1 MNTPIISPWF
11 FYFVRIA
18 DTLGISLIIFGG
30 ITILI
35 SIIVLCGSLGDDD
48 LMTSFVKKSIKG
60 IIIGVVIIILGIFC
74 PSEDTCYKMAL
85 AKFATPQN
93 IQAITGYVGDTTS
106 NVSDSVSDAIK
117 DIMDYSVDRIYDIRN
132 NQKVGDDEK

>member
-11 FYFVRIA
+11 FYFARIA
-18 DTLGISLIIFGG
+18 DTLGISLSIFGG
-30 ITILI
+30 IVILI
-35 SIIVLCGSLGDDD
+35 STIVLFNSLGDDD
-48 LMTSFVKKSIKG
+48 LASFVKKSIKG
-60 IIIGVVIIILGIFC
+60 IIIGIVITILGIFC

-85 AKFATPQN
+85 AKFATPKN

-132 NQKVGDDEK
+132 NQKVGDAK

>member
-11 FYFVRIA
+11 FYFAGIA
-18 DTLGISLIIFGG
+18 DGLGITLMVFGG
-30 ITILI
+30 IAILI
-35 SIIVLCGSLGDDD
+35 STIVLCGSLGDDD
-48 LMTSFVKKSIKG
+48 LTSFVKKSIKG
-60 IIIGVVIIILGIFC
+60 ILIGVVIIILGIFC

-93 IQAITGYVGDTTS
+93 IQAITEYAGDTAS
-106 NVSDSVSDAIK
+106 NINDSVSDIIK

-132 NQKVGDDEK
+132 NQKVGDAK

>member
-11 FYFVRIA
+11 FYFAGIA
-18 DTLGISLIIFGG
+18 DGLGISLIVFGC
-30 ITILI
+30 IAILLSTIILCI
-35 SIIVLCGSLGDDD
+35 SLNDNETG
-48 LMTSFVKKSIKG
+48 FVKKSIKG
-60 IIIGVVIIILGIFC
+60 IIIGAVIIILGIFC

-93 IQAITGYVGDTTS
+93 IQTVTEYVGDTAS

-132 NQKVGDDEK
+132 NQKVSDDK

>member
-11 FYFVRIA
+11 FYFAGIA
-18 DTLGISLIIFGG
+18 DGLGITLMVFGG
-30 ITILI
+30 IAILI
-35 SIIVLCGSLGDDD
+35 STIILCGSLGDDD
-48 LMTSFVKKSIKG
+48 LTSSVKKSIKG

-93 IQAITGYVGDTTS
+93 IQAITEYAGDTAS
-106 NVSDSVSDAIK
+106 NINDSVSDIIK

-132 NQKVGDDEK
+132 NQKVGDAK

>member
-11 FYFVRIA
+11 FYFAEIA

-30 ITILI
+30 IAILI

-48 LMTSFVKKSIKG
+48 LTSFVKKSVKG

-74 PSEDTCYKMAL
+74 PSEDTCYKMVL

-93 IQAITGYVGDTTS
+93 IQAITEYVGDTTS
-106 NVSDSVSDAIK
+106 DVSDSVSEAIK

-132 NQKVGDDEK
+132 NQKVGDAK

>member
-11 FYFVRIA
+11 FYFAGIA
-18 DTLGISLIIFGG
+18 NALGAFLILFGLIAILLSIIILCISLNDNE
-30 ITILI
+30 T
-35 SIIVLCGSLGDDD
+35 D
-48 LMTSFVKKSIKG
+48 FVKKSIRG
-60 IIIGVVIIILGIFC
+60 IIISAVIIILGIFC

-93 IQAITGYVGDTTS
+93 IQTVTEYVGDTAS
-106 NVSDSVSDAIK
+106 NINDSVSDIIK

>member
-11 FYFVRIA
+11 FYFAGIA
-18 DTLGISLIIFGG
+18 DGLGITLMVFGG
-30 ITILI
+30 IAILI
-35 SIIVLCGSLGDDD
+35 STIVLCGSLGDDD
-48 LMTSFVKKSIKG
+48 LTSFVKKSIKG

-93 IQAITGYVGDTTS
+93 IQAITEYTGDTAS
-106 NVSDSVSDAIK
+106 NINDSVSDIIK

-132 NQKVGDDEK
+132 NQKVGDAK

>member
-11 FYFVRIA
+11 FYFAGIA
-18 DTLGISLIIFGG
+18 DGLGITLMVFGG
-30 ITILI
+30 IAILI
-35 SIIVLCGSLGDDD
+35 STIVLCGSLGEDD
-48 LMTSFVKKSIKG
+48 LTSFVKKSIKG

-93 IQAITGYVGDTTS
+93 IQAITEYAGDTAS
-106 NVSDSVSDAIK
+106 NINDSVSDIIK

-132 NQKVGDDEK
+132 NQKVGDAK

>member
-11 FYFVRIA
+11 FYFAGIA
-18 DTLGISLIIFGG
+18 DGLGITLMVFGG
-30 ITILI
+30 IAILI
-35 SIIVLCGSLGDDD
+35 STIVLCCSLGDDD
-48 LMTSFVKKSIKG
+48 LTSSVKKTIKG
-60 IIIGVVIIILGIFC
+60 IIIGIVIIILGIFC

-93 IQAITGYVGDTTS
+93 IQAITEYAGDTAS
-106 NVSDSVSDAIK
+106 NINDSVSDIIK

-132 NQKVGDDEK
+132 NQKVGDAK

>member
-11 FYFVRIA
+11 FYFAGIA
-18 DTLGISLIIFGG
+18 DTLRISLSIFGG
-30 ITILI
+30 IVILI
-35 SIIVLCGSLGDDD
+35 STIILFNSLGEDDS
-48 LMTSFVKKSIKG
+48 TSFVKKSIKG
-60 IIIGVVIIILGIFC
+60 IIIGVVIIILGIFF

-93 IQAITGYVGDTTS
+93 IQTITEYVDDTAS
-106 NVSDSVSDAIK
+106 DVSDNVSNAIK

-132 NQKVGDDEK
+132 NQKVGDAK

>member
-1 MNTPIISPWF
+1 MNTPIINPWF
-11 FYFVRIA
+11 FYFAGIA
-18 DTLGISLIIFGG
+18 DELGISLIVFGC
-30 ITILI
+30 IAILLSTIILCI
-35 SIIVLCGSLGDDD
+35 SLDDNE
-48 LMTSFVKKSIKG
+48 TGFVKKSIKG
-60 IIIGVVIIILGIFC
+60 IIIGAVIIILGIFC

-93 IQAITGYVGDTTS
+93 IQTVTEYVGDTAS

-132 NQKVGDDEK
+132 NQKVGDDAK

>member
-11 FYFVRIA
+11 FYFAGIA
-18 DTLGISLIIFGG
+18 DALGISLIIFGG
-30 ITILI
+30 IAILI
-35 SIIVLCGSLGDDD
+35 STIILCVSLNDNE
-48 LMTSFVKKSIKG
+48 TSFVKKSIKC

-93 IQAITGYVGDTTS
+93 IQAITKYAGDTTS
-106 NVSDSVSDAIK
+106 NINDSVSDIIK

>member
-11 FYFVRIA
+11 FYFAGIA
-18 DTLGISLIIFGG
+18 DGLGITLMVFGG
-30 ITILI
+30 IAILI
-35 SIIVLCGSLGDDD
+35 STIVLCGSLGDDD
-48 LMTSFVKKSIKG
+48 LTSFVKKSIKG

-85 AKFATPQN
+85 AKFATLQN
-93 IQAITGYVGDTTS
+93 IQAITEYAGDTAS
-106 NVSDSVSDAIK
+106 NINDSVSDIIK

-132 NQKVGDDEK
+132 NQKVGDAK

>member
-11 FYFVRIA
+11 FYFARIA
-18 DTLGISLIIFGG
+18 DTLGISLIIFGC
-30 ITILI
+30 IATLI
-35 SIIVLCGSLGDDD
+35 SILVLCSSLDDNE
-48 LMTSFVKKSIKG
+48 TSFVKKSVKG
-60 IIIGVVIIILGIFC
+60 IIVGVVIIILGIFC

-93 IQAITGYVGDTTS
+93 IQAITGYVSDTTS

>member
-11 FYFVRIA
+11 FYFAGIA
-18 DTLGISLIIFGG
+18 DALGISLITFGG
-30 ITILI
+30 IAILI
-35 SIIVLCGSLGDDD
+35 STIILCGSLGDDD
-48 LMTSFVKKSIKG
+48 LTSFVKKSIKG

-74 PSEDTCYKMAL
+74 PSEDTYYKMAL

-93 IQAITGYVGDTTS
+93 IQAITEYAGDTAS
-106 NVSDSVSDAIK
+106 NINDNVSDIIK

-132 NQKVGDDEK
+132 NQKVGDAK

>member
-11 FYFVRIA
+11 FYFARLA
-18 DTLGISLIIFGG
+18 DTLGIGLIIFGC
-30 ITILI
+30 IAILI
-35 SIIVLCGSLGDDD
+35 SILVLYSSLDDNE
-48 LMTSFVKKSIKG
+48 TSFVKKSVKG

>member
-11 FYFVRIA
+11 FYFAGIA
-18 DTLGISLIIFGG
+18 DGLGITLMVFGCMA
-30 ITILI
+30 ILI
-35 SIIVLCGSLGDDD
+35 SIIVLCVSVDESETD
-48 LMTSFVKKSIKG
+48 FVKKSIKG

-93 IQAITGYVGDTTS
+93 IQAITEYAGDTAS
-106 NVSDSVSDAIK
+106 NINDSVSDIIK

-132 NQKVGDDEK
+132 NQKVSDDK

>member
-11 FYFVRIA
+11 FYFAGIA
-18 DTLGISLIIFGG
+18 DGLGITLMVFGG
-30 ITILI
+30 IAILI
-35 SIIVLCGSLGDDD
+35 STIVLCGSLGDDD
-48 LMTSFVKKSIKG
+48 LTSFVKKSIKG

-93 IQAITGYVGDTTS
+93 IQAITEYAGDTAS
-106 NVSDSVSDAIK
+106 NINDSVSDIIK

-132 NQKVGDDEK
+132 NQKVGDAK

>member
-11 FYFVRIA
+11 FYFAGIA
-18 DTLGISLIIFGG
+18 NALGTFLIFSGFIAILLSIIILCISLNDNE
-30 ITILI
+30 T
-35 SIIVLCGSLGDDD
+35 D
-48 LMTSFVKKSIKG
+48 FVKKSIRG
-60 IIIGVVIIILGIFC
+60 IIISAVIIILGIFC

-93 IQAITGYVGDTTS
+93 IQTVTEYVGDTAS

-132 NQKVGDDEK
+132 NQKVGDDAK

>member
-11 FYFVRIA
+11 FYFAKIA
-18 DTLGISLIIFGG
+18 DTLGIALIIFGCMA
-30 ITILI
+30 ILI
-35 SIIVLCGSLGDDD
+35 SILILCGSLGDDD
-48 LMTSFVKKSIKG
+48 LTSFVKKSVKG

-93 IQAITGYVGDTTS
+93 IQAITEYAGDTAS
-106 NVSDSVSDAIK
+106 DVSDSISDAIK
-117 DIMDYSVDRIYDIRN
+117 DIMDYSVDRIYDVRN
-132 NQKVGDDEK
+132 NQKVGDDTE

>member
-1 MNTPIISPWF
+1 MNTPIISAWF
-11 FYFVRIA
+11 FYFAGIA
-18 DTLGISLIIFGG
+18 DALGISLIIFGC
-30 ITILI
+30 IAILI
-35 SIIVLCGSLGDDD
+35 STIILCVSLDDNE
-48 LMTSFVKKSIKG
+48 TSFVKKSIKG

-93 IQAITGYVGDTTS
+93 IQAITKYAGDTTS
-106 NVSDSVSDAIK
+106 NINDSVSDIIK